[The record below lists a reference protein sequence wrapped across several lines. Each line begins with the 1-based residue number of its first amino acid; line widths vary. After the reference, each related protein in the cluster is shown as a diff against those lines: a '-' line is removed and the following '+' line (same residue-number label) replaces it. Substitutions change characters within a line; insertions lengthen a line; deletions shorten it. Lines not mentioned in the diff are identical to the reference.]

1 MSTVGFIKKNDFNF
15 SASSDCVARLWNV
28 EDAEVK
34 REYTGHTKAVVSL
47 AFNDG
52 F

>member
-1 MSTVGFIKKNDFNF
+1 MLICYAVFL
-15 SASSDCVARLWNV
+15 ASSDCVARLWNV
-28 EDAEVK
+28 EEGEVK

-47 AFNDG
+47 AFSDG